1 MTGKPAKPGD
11 GLNGARAGHRNG
23 TNLSVEGPI
32 KVLVVD
38 PHPLVRRGMVS
49 LFESDAGL
57 EVVAECSTAEDALE
71 AIRQHAP
78 DVAVLELRL
87 PGNNTLEL
95 IDELRELSC
104 KVVPVILTSE
114 LTEDEFI
121 RARELGV
128 RGIVLKS
135 MPPHLLVQ
143 CIRTVHAGGEF
154 LEKNVLVRALTTL
167 MRRAATQNGFS
178 GVLTPRE
185 RSVVEMI
192 SRGLCNR
199 SIAAELG
206 ITEGTVKTHLHRIFE
221 KLGVNSRLELMRAVR
236 DGADARG

>member
-1 MTGKPAKPGD
+1 V
-11 GLNGARAGHRNG
+11 NGARVGRRTEFDSPADQ
-23 TNLSVEGPI
+23 TI

-49 LFESDAGL
+49 LFEADSGL
-57 EVVAECSTAEDALE
+57 EVVAECSTADEALD
-71 AIRQHAP
+71 AIREHAP

-87 PGNNTLEL
+87 PGSNTLEL
-95 IDELRELSC
+95 IEELKEPSC

-154 LEKNVLVRALTTL
+154 LEKNVLVRALSTL
-167 MRRAATQNGFS
+167 MRRAATANGFS
-178 GVLTPRE
+178 GLLTARE
-185 RSVVEMI
+185 RSVVELI
-192 SRGLCNR
+192 GRGLCNR
-199 SIAAELG
+199 SIANELG

-221 KLGVNSRLELMRAVR
+221 KLDVNSRLELMRLVQG
-236 DGADARG
+236 GAGTRR